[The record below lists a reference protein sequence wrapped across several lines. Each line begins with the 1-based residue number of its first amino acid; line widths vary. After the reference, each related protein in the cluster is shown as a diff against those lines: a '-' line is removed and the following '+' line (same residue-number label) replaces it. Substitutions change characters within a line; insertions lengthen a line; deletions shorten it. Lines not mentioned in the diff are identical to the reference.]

1 MLQGSEDYRA
11 VERLNLDLPSAQPVL
26 IALLLAGGQAMPRR
40 QHGFPAVKPDG
51 VAEQQPHYPPC
62 EQHR

>member
-26 IALLLAGGQAMPRR
+26 IALLPAGGQAPAAAWFSSRQARR
-40 QHGFPAVKPDG
+40 CG
-51 VAEQQPHYPPC
+51 
-62 EQHR
+62 